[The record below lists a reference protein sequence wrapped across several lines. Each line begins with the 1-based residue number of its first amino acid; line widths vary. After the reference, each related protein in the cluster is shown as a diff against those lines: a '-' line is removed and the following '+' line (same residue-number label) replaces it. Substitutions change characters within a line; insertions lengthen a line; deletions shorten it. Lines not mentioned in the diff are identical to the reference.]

1 MMTFD
6 LLTIKNVKN
15 MKFGEISDD
24 VKAVLD
30 EVVGQTNL
38 ENFMNIYYY
47 SVSKQKTVIK
57 VTKLNPIAEAVA
69 KKTRHSCHHG
79 C

>member
-38 ENFMNIYYY
+38 ENFMNIYY
-47 SVSKQKTVIK
+47 
-57 VTKLNPIAEAVA
+57 
-69 KKTRHSCHHG
+69 
-79 C
+79 